1 MLKNLLKKIPGVK
14 RLPGDL
20 SYEEAREVL
29 ERNDLAARNE
39 LAGREDARPEMLY
52 HLGQVGPAQ
61 DHAVHLRPCQSSTL
75 KLRARKLQFD
85 QCAILRQAD
94 FLHFSQGIQR
104 QLVVPGLY
112 LLDERLFG
120 LRQPVA

>member
-39 LAGREDARPEMLY
+39 LAP
-52 HLGQVGPAQ
+52 
-61 DHAVHLRPCQSSTL
+61 
-75 KLRARKLQFD
+75 
-85 QCAILRQAD
+85 
-94 FLHFSQGIQR
+94 
-104 QLVVPGLY
+104 
-112 LLDERLFG
+112 
-120 LRQPVA
+120 